1 MAGAGAARVRRIDAD
16 RQDDREPTMS
26 TRLVPAAAA
35 VAAAFV
41 PLLLATPAQATNG
54 YFSHGYGIKA
64 IGMGGAGIAL
74 PQDAIAAAINPAG
87 MAMIGNRVDFGVN
100 WFRPDRE
107 SQLVGSPLPFN
118 GTVYDGNGS
127 QNFFIPEFGYNRML
141 NDALSLGVSV
151 FGNGGMNTDYTQ
163 AFPLFGSTNPGVDLA
178 QLFIAP
184 TLAYKITPEHAL
196 GVSLNLAYQ
205 RFKAHGLENF
215 TAPSGPMQFSAYPD
229 AVTNNGYDNSFGYGF
244 RIGYTG
250 QLTPNFAVGATYQS
264 KTWMSEFDDYRGLFA
279 EQGGFDIPAN
289 YGIGVAFTPVKDLTI
304 AFDVVWIDYS
314 GVKSIANPLLPNLFQ
329 ARLGTDGGAG
339 FGWED
344 MTVYKLGVQYA
355 LSPALTLRGG
365 YNYGKQ
371 PIPESETFF
380 NFLAPGVEEDH
391 WTLGATWTLANK
403 SELSFA
409 FMYAPS
415 VTVSGVNS
423 IPPQFGG
430 GNINL
435 KMSEMS
441 FGVAYGWKF

>member
-1 MAGAGAARVRRIDAD
+1 MTPLRTVFKLTPLAALFVAG
-16 RQDDREPTMS
+16 S
-26 TRLVPAAAA
+26 
-35 VAAAFV
+35 AF
-41 PLLLATPAQATNG
+41 ATNG
-54 YFSHGYGIKA
+54 YFPHGYGIKA
-64 IGMGGAGIAL
+64 KGMGGASVAMA
-74 PQDAIAAAINPAG
+74 QDSLGGATNPASMVFSG
-87 MAMIGNRVDFGVN
+87 ARMDLGLE
-100 WFRPDRE
+100 WF
-107 SQLVGSPLPFN
+107 SPRRDAERSGAGFPTL
-118 GTVYDGNGS
+118 NGS
-127 QNFFIPEFGYNRML
+127 VDSDSMNFFVPEFGYNAML
-141 NDALSLGVSV
+141 NPNLSLGVSV
-151 FGNGGMNTDYTQ
+151 YGNGGMNTDYTQ

-314 GVKSIANPLLPNLFQ
+314 SVKSIANPLLPNLFQ

-355 LSPALTLRGG
+355 VSPALTLRGG

-371 PIPESETFF
+371 PIPQSETFF
-380 NFLAPGVEEDH
+380 NFLAPGVIESH
-391 WTLGATWTLANK
+391 WTLGATWTLENK
-403 SELSFA
+403 SELSFS

-415 VTVSGVNS
+415 VTVNGVNS
-423 IPPQFGG
+423 IPPAFGG

-435 KMSEMS
+435 KMGEMS
-441 FGVAYGWKF
+441 LGVAYGWKF

>member
-1 MAGAGAARVRRIDAD
+1 MR
-16 RQDDREPTMS
+16 
-26 TRLVPAAAA
+26 TRLTRLAAA
-35 VAAAFV
+35 VATAFV

-87 MAMIGNRVDFGVN
+87 MADFGVN

-141 NDALSLGVSV
+141 DNKMSLGVSV
-151 FGNGGMNTDYTQ
+151 YGNGGMNTDYTQ
-163 AFPLFGSTNPGVDLA
+163 AFPLFGSTNPGVDLS
-178 QLFIAP
+178 QMFIAP
-184 TLAYKITPEHAL
+184 TFAYKVTPEHAL
-196 GVSLNLAYQ
+196 GVSLNLVWQ
-205 RFKAHGLENF
+205 RFKSYGLENF
-215 TAPSGPMQFSAYPD
+215 TAPSGPMQFSAYPSE
-229 AVTNNGYDNSFGYGF
+229 VTNNGYDNSYGYGF
-244 RIGYTG
+244 RVGYTG
-250 QLTPNFAVGATYQS
+250 QLTPNFTVGLTYQS
-264 KTWMSEFDDYRGLFA
+264 RTWMTDLDSYKGLFA
-279 EQGGFDIPAN
+279 EQGGMDIPAN
-289 YGIGVAFTPVKDLTI
+289 YGIGVAFTPVRDLTI
-304 AFDVVWIDYS
+304 AFDVVRIDYS
-314 GVKSIANPLLPNLFQ
+314 SIKSVNNPLLPNLFQ

-344 MTVYKLGVQYA
+344 VTAYKLGIQYTVN
-355 LSPALTLRGG
+355 PEWTLRGG

-371 PIPESETFF
+371 PIPEDQTFF
-380 NFLAPGVEEDH
+380 NFLAPGVVESH